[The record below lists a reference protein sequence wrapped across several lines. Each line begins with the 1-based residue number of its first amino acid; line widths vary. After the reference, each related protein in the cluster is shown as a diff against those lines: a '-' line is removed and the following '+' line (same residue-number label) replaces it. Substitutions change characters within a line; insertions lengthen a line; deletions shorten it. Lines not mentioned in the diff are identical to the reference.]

1 MSKEEKFLNECIE
14 IANETSQEYG
24 FAHCAIFKD
33 ELNTQGG
40 KYDFDKLCSLA
51 KEQGYKF
58 VEMSSLSQL
67 NMNKVPDASKHFVLV
82 PLDTPTTA

>member
-40 KYDFDKLCSLA
+40 KYDFEKLCSLA
-51 KEQGYKF
+51 KEQWYKF
-58 VEMSSLSQL
+58 VEMSSLSHL
-67 NMNKVPDASKHFVLV
+67 NMNKVPDASKHLVLV